1 MFLADPT
8 VAMVAYFVT
17 KIITTC
23 LSMIRQFLDTMI
35 VATKIEKLL
44 FTKKDNWTRKL
55 GKSTQH
61 QLIKSGYNEWPIK
74 I

>member
-1 MFLADPT
+1 MFLADHT

-44 FTKKDNWTRKL
+44 FTKKDN
-55 GKSTQH
+55 
-61 QLIKSGYNEWPIK
+61 
-74 I
+74 